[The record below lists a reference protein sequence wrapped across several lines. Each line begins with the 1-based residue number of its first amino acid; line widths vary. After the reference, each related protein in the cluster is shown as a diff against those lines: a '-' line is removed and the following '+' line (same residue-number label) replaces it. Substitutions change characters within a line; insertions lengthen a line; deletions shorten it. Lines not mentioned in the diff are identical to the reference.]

1 MTNNANSLERRLRLS
16 GLLLI
21 LGLLTEAIC
30 LFWAR
35 PISFVALVAVGGAL
49 LLLGV
54 ALFLVSIVSIKDS
67 PQNNSP

>member
-1 MTNNANSLERRLRLS
+1 MMNGANSLERRLRLS

-30 LFWAR
+30 LFWVR
-35 PISFVALVAVGGAL
+35 PISFVVLIAIGGTL

-54 ALFLVSIVSIKDS
+54 GLYLFSLVSIRHSSERDGS
-67 PQNNSP
+67 

>member
-1 MTNNANSLERRLRLS
+1 VTNNANSVEQRLKLS

-35 PISFVALVAVGGAL
+35 PLSFLVMIGIGGLLVALGVVAFL
-49 LLLGV
+49 LSLI
-54 ALFLVSIVSIKDS
+54 SK
-67 PQNNSP
+67 NNPPDERIS